1 MMSDAYTLAR
11 PSRNDMYTLCNASHW
26 EVSGKYYHLARN
38 DARC

>member
-11 PSRNDMYTLCNASHW
+11 PSRNDMYKFSNASQW
-26 EVSGKYYHLARN
+26 EVSGKYYHLARY